1 MSWTVSGLDAA
12 VKEWIAREAPSPAA
26 YQGVAQEWAEDLAS
40 DGPLAN
46 PHLNVLY
53 ADESDPERT
62 RVVHSLEGTSH
73 RPLIIEMIANQD
85 TQRVVVTYVGQGPR
99 EPTE

>member
-26 YQGVAQEWAEDLAS
+26 FLGVAQEWAEDLAS
-40 DGPLAN
+40 SGPLAN
-46 PHLNVLY
+46 PRLNVVY

-62 RVVHSLEGTSH
+62 RVAHVLEGTSQ

-85 TQRVVVTYVGQGPR
+85 TQRVAVTYVGQGPR
-99 EPTE
+99 ESAE